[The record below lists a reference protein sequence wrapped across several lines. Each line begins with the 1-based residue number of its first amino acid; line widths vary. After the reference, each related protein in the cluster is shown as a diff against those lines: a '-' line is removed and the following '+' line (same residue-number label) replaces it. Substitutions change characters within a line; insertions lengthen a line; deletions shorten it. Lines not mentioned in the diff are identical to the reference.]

1 MENNRT
7 DRQPRTVDFS
17 LFDQIEKAVPAY
29 DLDKAI
35 QKRDYRID
43 LTQHYADAEYL
54 LTVDG
59 IGMLAKGDIQAV
71 KGKAKQG
78 KTFFITALVAAV
90 LNGKFGALKAS
101 GEDYRVL
108 IVDTE
113 QNMKN
118 VARNAR
124 KIHRL
129 CGWPENENHPRFSAV
144 ALRGYNTDER
154 REILEGEIALLKPD
168 LVILDGIKDLC
179 RNIMDNPES
188 TDVLDLLS
196 RLSQDNNTAICCIL
210 HENKS
215 STDSN
220 MRGHLG
226 TELINKC
233 TEEYQV
239 TKKDN
244 VITIEQTVSRD
255 APLYDKLEFTIEEDG
270 MPSEIAIAI
279 KTHKNSIRKTIAKT
293 DYWRQFFI
301 NQSSYTRKELHRIIM
316 ESGEKNRTN
325 AYAKI
330 RAGLNEGK
338 LTIDRKTNHHAHTK
352 RGFDLIGAL
361 CCVCAYIGAYTHT
374 TILCRRNRPLWLS
387 P

>member
-338 LTIDRKTNHHAHTK
+338 LTIDEKQIITLTQK
-352 RGFDLIGAL
+352 RIRFDCAL

>member
-35 QKRDYRID
+35 QKSDYRID

-210 HENKS
+210 HEN
-215 STDSN
+215 
-220 MRGHLG
+220 
-226 TELINKC
+226 
-233 TEEYQV
+233 
-239 TKKDN
+239 
-244 VITIEQTVSRD
+244 
-255 APLYDKLEFTIEEDG
+255 
-270 MPSEIAIAI
+270 
-279 KTHKNSIRKTIAKT
+279 
-293 DYWRQFFI
+293 
-301 NQSSYTRKELHRIIM
+301 
-316 ESGEKNRTN
+316 
-325 AYAKI
+325 
-330 RAGLNEGK
+330 
-338 LTIDRKTNHHAHTK
+338 
-352 RGFDLIGAL
+352 
-361 CCVCAYIGAYTHT
+361 
-374 TILCRRNRPLWLS
+374 
-387 P
+387 

>member
-1 MENNRT
+1 MENNHT

-59 IGMLAKGDIQAV
+59 IGMLAKGNIQAV

-168 LVILDGIKDLC
+168 LVIQDGIKDLC

-196 RLSQDNNTAICCIL
+196 RLSQDYNTAICCVL

-215 STDSN
+215 SADSN
-220 MRGHLG
+220 MRGSGDGTHQQMHRRVPSDQKGQCDHHRADGEPGCATLRQIGIYDRRGRNALG
-226 TELINKC
+226 NCYCNENTQKF
-233 TEEYQV
+233 
-239 TKKDN
+239 D
-244 VITIEQTVSRD
+244 
-255 APLYDKLEFTIEEDG
+255 P
-270 MPSEIAIAI
+270 
-279 KTHKNSIRKTIAKT
+279 KNN
-293 DYWRQFFI
+293 RQ
-301 NQSSYTRKELHRIIM
+301 
-316 ESGEKNRTN
+316 
-325 AYAKI
+325 
-330 RAGLNEGK
+330 
-338 LTIDRKTNHHAHTK
+338 DRLLAAVFH
-352 RGFDLIGAL
+352 
-361 CCVCAYIGAYTHT
+361 
-374 TILCRRNRPLWLS
+374 
-387 P
+387 